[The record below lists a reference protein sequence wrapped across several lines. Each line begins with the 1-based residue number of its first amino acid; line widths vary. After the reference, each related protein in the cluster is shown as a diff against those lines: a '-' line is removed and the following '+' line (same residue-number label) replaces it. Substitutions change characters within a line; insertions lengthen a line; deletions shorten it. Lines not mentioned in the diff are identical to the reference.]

1 MARPRRNAQVDDGR
15 RSPGAEEQKNN
26 DNEVQDEGSNGVE
39 AVPAQVN
46 GGGGHGG
53 GNGGGGMA
61 GQLRERDG
69 DDLDGNGRNVRRHVG
84 DPRPDW
90 SRNHVELRTRNLVP
104 KQGTISGVAPTAQI
118 NPRARLISLAELMD
132 EGGQMRTVL
141 VAMIMRIASAEAA
154 DTATVRQKQSNQ
166 RQTRRYQRRLTF
178 MCLKSGGKS
187 NMFMVFHG
195 HGQNDHLL
203 NGMDPSLKYNGA
215 LRKCVNDVSFIND
228 DCVPPQLAIISAHR
242 SWSRG
247 CIHKPG
253 KHRQISRGI
262 LDAHHQLESPPGC
275 LERQFFIARST
286 HCAQRH

>member
-1 MARPRRNAQVDDGR
+1 MARQRRNKGR

-26 DNEVQDEGSNGVE
+26 DNEEQDEGANGVG
-39 AVPAQVN
+39 AVPAQGNDGEV
-46 GGGGHGG
+46 HAG
-53 GNGGGGMA
+53 GNGGGEQA
-61 GQLRERDG
+61 GQQRERNNN
-69 DDLDGNGRNVRRHVG
+69 DLGENERNVRQNVG
-84 DPRPDW
+84 PPRPDW
-90 SRNHVELRTRNLVP
+90 SRNHVDLTTGNLVP

-118 NPRARLISLAELMD
+118 NPRSRLISITELMD

-154 DTATVRQKQSNQ
+154 DTSTVRQKQSNQ

-215 LRKCVNDVSFIND
+215 LRKCVKDVSFIND

-242 SWSRG
+242 SGSRG

-253 KHRQISRGI
+253 KHRQISWGI